1 MTTTYT
7 LRDGGRITATSPTDF
22 VHQLHIGS
30 FFDNQGTDA
39 EYMQR
44 FAHRLKQLDGSI
56 VRTDNPDH
64 FLTDLLQCGFVAMG

>member
-7 LRDGGRITATSPTDF
+7 LRDGGRITAASPADF
-22 VHQLHIGS
+22 LHQLHESS
-30 FFDNQGTDA
+30 FFDNEGTDE

-64 FLTDLLQCGFVAMG
+64 FLTDLLQCGFVTIG

>member
-44 FAHRLKQLDGSI
+44 FAKRIQELDGTVI
-56 VRTDNPDH
+56 RTECPDY
-64 FLTDLLQCGFVAMG
+64 FLADLIDSGFVVI